1 MFEPLLKD
9 QMKQEIQDPQNNES
23 LNNTP
28 LTSLN
33 NESAAASLSSKESG
47 KQQIAYVPSTFPSL
61 WTKLKFWSRNGFAEE
76 QEEKEKAVETTE
88 SLERTSLSDG
98 VQQLNTTV
106 KTSKPGD
113 VACKESTAASW
124 WPTWK

>member
-9 QMKQEIQDPQNNES
+9 QKTREIQDPQNNEL

-28 LTSLN
+28 LASLN

-47 KQQIAYVPSTFPSL
+47 KQQIAHVPSTFPSL

-76 QEEKEKAVETTE
+76 QEEKEKAVENTE
-88 SLERTSLSDG
+88 SSERTSLSDG

-124 WPTWK
+124 WPIWK

>member
-9 QMKQEIQDPQNNES
+9 QKKQEIQDPQNNVL

-33 NESAAASLSSKESG
+33 NESAAASLSSKEPG
-47 KQQIAYVPSTFPSL
+47 KQQIAHGPSTFPSL
-61 WTKLKFWSRNGFAEE
+61 WTKLKFWSRNGFSKE
-76 QEEKEKAVETTE
+76 QEGKEKALEATE
-88 SLERTSLSDG
+88 SSERTSLSDG
-98 VQQLNTTV
+98 VQQVNTTV
-106 KTSKPGD
+106 KTSKPGH